1 MTQAIA
7 IQDEEY
13 HERFSP
19 RVWRRLLG
27 FARPYWRL
35 YVGMIVTSLALAGTE
50 AAFPLVTK
58 AVIDDIQAHG
68 RGANLLA
75 YAAMYVGLTAS
86 LAMEILCFIRLAGKI
101 STHISH
107 DIRQA
112 GFGHLQELSFSF
124 YDRRPAGWLVAR
136 LTSDCDRLSRTV
148 AWGFLDL
155 AWGSCLVAGIIVV
168 SFARA
173 VLADPQ
179 IFVMDEATSSVDTE
193 TERLIQDGLHAVLA
207 GRISFVIAHRLS
219 TIRSADLILL
229 IDGGIVIEQGTHAEL
244 IGRRGRYYHLYT
256 NQFAEERAEAVLRG
270 GESQRQHPAGR

>member
-86 LAMEILCFIRLAGKI
+86 LAMEILCFSFRSR
-101 STHISH
+101 STTAARPVGWWRGSPAI
-107 DIRQA
+107 A
-112 GFGHLQELSFSF
+112 TGF
-124 YDRRPAGWLVAR
+124 
-136 LTSDCDRLSRTV
+136 
-148 AWGFLDL
+148 
-155 AWGSCLVAGIIVV
+155 
-168 SFARA
+168 
-173 VLADPQ
+173 
-179 IFVMDEATSSVDTE
+179 
-193 TERLIQDGLHAVLA
+193 
-207 GRISFVIAHRLS
+207 
-219 TIRSADLILL
+219 
-229 IDGGIVIEQGTHAEL
+229 
-244 IGRRGRYYHLYT
+244 RGRWRGVFWT
-256 NQFAEERAEAVLRG
+256 WRG
-270 GESQRQHPAGR
+270 GRAWWRASSWSPSPGRCWRTRRSS